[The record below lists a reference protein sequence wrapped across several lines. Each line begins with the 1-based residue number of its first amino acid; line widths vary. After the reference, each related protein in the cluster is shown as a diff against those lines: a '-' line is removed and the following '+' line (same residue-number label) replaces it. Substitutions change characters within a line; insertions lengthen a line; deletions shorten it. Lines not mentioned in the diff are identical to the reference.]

1 MINYFGGVYMN
12 GMHQVLS
19 FSLLIVKQKEIC
31 WVSGTLLLEGRSS
44 AKTTIEVIIEEITW
58 YPRSFQDFMLQ
69 DSAFFNL
76 SHQELP
82 TYENKEASFYH
93 LISQV
98 KASKFEKKARH
109 RLQKLLPIPYT
120 KMNPMDEGIL
130 NQSSNRKIHNHSIT
144 AVIKLFWSKEI

>member
-12 GMHQVLS
+12 GTHQVLS

-31 WVSGTLLLEGRSS
+31 WVNGTLLLEGRSS

-58 YPRSFQDFMLQ
+58 YPRSFRDFMLQ

-82 TYENKEASFYH
+82 TNENKEAPFYH

-98 KASKFEKKARH
+98 KASKFENMSRTPKISNPLH
-109 RLQKLLPIPYT
+109 QNEPYGWRDLESIF
-120 KMNPMDEGIL
+120 KSQDSQP
-130 NQSSNRKIHNHSIT
+130 QHNGCN
-144 AVIKLFWSKEI
+144 